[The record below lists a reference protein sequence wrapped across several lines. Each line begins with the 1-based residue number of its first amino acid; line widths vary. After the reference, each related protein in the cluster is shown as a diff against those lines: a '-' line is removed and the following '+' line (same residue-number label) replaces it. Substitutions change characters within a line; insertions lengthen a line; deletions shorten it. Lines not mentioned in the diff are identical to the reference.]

1 MNVNKDI
8 KYRDV
13 EDAVSYKRCKNYYVG
28 WTFSITLTKGIVCN
42 EDITERGSK

>member
-13 EDAVSYKRCKNYYVG
+13 EDAVLYKRGKNYYVVAG
-28 WTFSITLTKGIVCN
+28 LSA
-42 EDITERGSK
+42 

>member
-13 EDAVSYKRCKNYYVG
+13 EDAVPYKRCKKYYVG
-28 WTFSITLTKGIVCN
+28 AGLSA
-42 EDITERGSK
+42 

>member
-13 EDAVSYKRCKNYYVG
+13 EGAVPYK
-28 WTFSITLTKGIVCN
+28 SDSLTKGIVYN

>member
-13 EDAVSYKRCKNYYVG
+13 EDTIHYKRGKNYYVG
-28 WTFSITLTKGIVCN
+28 AEISAYH
-42 EDITERGSK
+42 

>member
-13 EDAVSYKRCKNYYVG
+13 EDAVSYKRGKNYYVG
-28 WTFSITLTKGIVCN
+28 AGLSA
-42 EDITERGSK
+42 

>member
-13 EDAVSYKRCKNYYVG
+13 EDAVPYKRGKNYYVVAG
-28 WTFSITLTKGIVCN
+28 LSA
-42 EDITERGSK
+42 

>member
-13 EDAVSYKRCKNYYVG
+13 EDAVPYKRGKNYYVG
-28 WTFSITLTKGIVCN
+28 AGLS
-42 EDITERGSK
+42 S

>member
-13 EDAVSYKRCKNYYVG
+13 EDAVPYKRGKNYYVG
-28 WTFSITLTKGIVCN
+28 LDFQHNI
-42 EDITERGSK
+42 D

>member
-13 EDAVSYKRCKNYYVG
+13 EDAASYKRCKNYYVG
-28 WTFSITLTKGIVCN
+28 AGLSA
-42 EDITERGSK
+42 

>member
-1 MNVNKDI
+1 MNYMNVNKDI

-13 EDAVSYKRCKNYYVG
+13 EDAVHYKRGKNYYVG
-28 WTFSITLTKGIVCN
+28 AGVCN

>member
-13 EDAVSYKRCKNYYVG
+13 EDAVHYKRGKNYYVAAG
-28 WTFSITLTKGIVCN
+28 LSA
-42 EDITERGSK
+42 

>member
-13 EDAVSYKRCKNYYVG
+13 EGAVHYKRCKNYYVG
-28 WTFSITLTKGIVCN
+28 AGILDITL
-42 EDITERGSK
+42 